1 MASRESTQRVGLAN
15 RQKLKMTAFIFLAKG
30 KENKSKHNNRPDQQT
45 MRVDMTK
52 RYKHSRRVGQNGHT
66 LEHS

>member
-30 KENKSKHNNRPDQQT
+30 KENKSKHNNRADQTNRQ
-45 MRVDMTK
+45 
-52 RYKHSRRVGQNGHT
+52 
-66 LEHS
+66 